1 MHLDATASGVGSFNG
16 NELRNVVKCCKRRKF
31 GGHASHDEREPALFR
46 SANCA
51 EQNRKHG
58 AVGMAQCGKI
68 NNRIAGF
75 QRSEFQEEHG
85 FVDDIVPRSE
95 MKATLAQLLRL
106 HTKGGRRA

>member
-1 MHLDATASGVGSFNG
+1 MQTVSAPKRRESGTEGSRHDNRRAALRLGKRGAKMHLDATASGVGSFNG

-58 AVGMAQCGKI
+58 AVGMEQCGKI
-68 NNRIAGF
+68 NNRITSF
-75 QRSEFQEEHG
+75 QSRE
-85 FVDDIVPRSE
+85 
-95 MKATLAQLLRL
+95 
-106 HTKGGRRA
+106 